1 MEIIS
6 YKELEKAAR
15 SCILSEGEVREAN
28 DQLLESAW
36 CGNTIAEIRA
46 NDKLPQH
53 TMTTILNELKEKG
66 YSVRMSCGHLI
77 VQLPF
82 NLQRD
87 DSFENE

>member
-28 DQLLESAW
+28 DQLLESTW
-36 CGNTIAEIRA
+36 CGNTVAEIRA